1 MRKTNK
7 NFKKIASD
15 KSGVVLI
22 TVIFI
27 VAMALIFITT
37 AMTISIATRRRVYS
51 NAKYQ
56 QARLTAVSLAQSIWQ
71 AIYSQQ
77 ISDEM
82 LVELAKGTGGQGSL
96 VSFTNND
103 VPGMGLGGTQ
113 ATAYFYCVTPGNPS
127 KIGIEC
133 KCDIDGA
140 SSDGSTQYYTIIL
153 ERGKGEDFPP
163 AAWRLPFRIGGGG
176 DLSSCNIGVNA
187 SLIQGAERM
196 NQVRYNADDNIAF
209 IHGGSTTAVDGCGF
223 YCRLLTDTSVPA
235 HDSIFAWDS
244 YFIGPNASLDFTA
257 SAQNERPSRN
267 LNGSNAGGNSNQRG
281 DMYFWGT
288 ENPFTRSGHING
300 DTSSA
305 GGLELRNINNL
316 YFDNNPTVANSFRN
330 FNQTRFTSQFFSN
343 NPAGVNVHYEEGI
356 GFTFS
361 GTMPGNWQ
369 SHTSGWDSDASTFAA
384 NMNGDASEMDTIDE
398 VISQYGSHIDG
409 SETMTNIVSG
419 DGISR
424 TSLNGGTYVIDHT
437 VYLNHNLTCNVDTG
451 NIYIYV
457 TGGADLNIGNSSWGQ
472 AFIKITGTAENNNVV
487 FLLDSGSRIRIGN
500 TQSGQRGNCGIVD
513 TRVFSNTSYTDPHG
527 LIQTTTPRCQVLA
540 LYEGGYPVRYE
551 ANGQMVLTAM
561 LGFFPQSNPDGSTG
575 GQLYVSDAHESTVYY
590 GRINTGGVFK
600 ASGNFFNVPYCPPV
614 PSAGVVRDYAYRDN
628 TDYQIVETTAGT
640 SGFFTVM
647 P

>member
-176 DLSSCNIGVNA
+176 DLSSCNIGINA
-187 SLIQGAERM
+187 AFITDCERN
-196 NQVRYNADDNIAF
+196 NQVRYVADDNIAF
-209 IHGGSTTAVDGCGF
+209 IHRGSSTGIDGCGY
-223 YCRLLTDTSVPA
+223 YCTLITDSVIPS
-235 HDSIFAWDS
+235 HDSAFA
-244 YFIGPNASLDFTA
+244 YQAFFLGENASLNMTG
-257 SAQNERPSRN
+257 QNVVCSRN
-267 LNGSNAGGNSNQRG
+267 LNGTTASGGNSDQSSNL
-281 DMYFWGT
+281 YFWGT
-288 ENPFTRSGHING
+288 RNPILNNGSVVNGQLSGC
-300 DTSSA
+300 DFK
-305 GGLELRNINNL
+305 NL
-316 YFDNNPTVANSFRN
+316 ATIWFDNDSGSTNDFVN
-330 FNQTRFTSQFFSN
+330 FNQTQFTQQFFN
-343 NPAGVNVHYEEGI
+343 NLPNNTVVHYENDI
-356 GFTFS
+356 GFNYN
-361 GTMPGNWQ
+361 GTMPGGWVAHNA
-369 SHTSGWDSDASTFAA
+369 GWDSDAPNYRTQMA
-384 NMNGDASEMDTIDE
+384 GDASEMDTIDE
-398 VISQYGSHIDG
+398 VVATYGSHIDG
-409 SETMTNIVSG
+409 SETMTVLTNINSK
-419 DGISR
+419 
-424 TSLNGGTYVIDHT
+424 TNLNAGTYVINTTQYMSHSI
-437 VYLNHNLTCNVDTG
+437 NCNVDTG
-451 NIYIYV
+451 MIYIYL
-457 TGGADLNIGNSSWGQ
+457 TNGAHLWIGESDSYL
-472 AFIKITGTAENNNVV
+472 KIVGSAENNNVV
-487 FLLDSGSRIRIGN
+487 FLLDPGSQIHLGA
-500 TQSGQRGNCGIVD
+500 GQYGARDRSGIVD
-513 TRVFSNTSYTDPHG
+513 TRCFTGTNYTDPRT
-527 LIQTTTPRCQVLA
+527 LNQTTTPRCQILS
-540 LYEGGYPVRYE
+540 LYEGGTPVRYE
-551 ANGQMVLTAM
+551 GNQNAVCTAM
-561 LGFFPQSNPDGSTG
+561 LGFFPQSDPDASGA
-575 GQLYVSDAHESTVYY
+575 GQLYVNNAVASQVYY
-590 GRINTGGVFK
+590 GRINTGGVIK

-614 PSAGVVRDYAYRDN
+614 PAAGQVRDYAYRDN
-628 TDYQIVETTAGT
+628 TDYQIVDTTTGT